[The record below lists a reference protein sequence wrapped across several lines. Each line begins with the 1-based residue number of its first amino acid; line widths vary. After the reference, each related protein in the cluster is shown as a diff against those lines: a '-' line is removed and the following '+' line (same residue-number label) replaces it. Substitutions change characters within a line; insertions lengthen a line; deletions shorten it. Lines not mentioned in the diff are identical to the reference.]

1 MNLFRHWS
9 WAGMLRVTWAISA
22 STYGAR
28 FQRFCRRRLDLE
40 VGEVFCGVPV
50 SVASARVGGALD
62 PEALKDKGGLNF
74 LEADHVSRLVE
85 RCFSGRADALSVV
98 QLSLRVI
105 SPFEV
110 DDRSTFSFP
119 FAFALIDAAGAEGEL
134 LYYRV
139 RDHLREIGLGR
150 KGLAI
155 LLDNRLA
162 EKTASLDSTQQQNVS
177 TAIPEANYQILR
189 RLWTSVVVARGERGG
204 GELNRFV

>member
-1 MNLFRHWS
+1 
-9 WAGMLRVTWAISA
+9 MLRVTWAISA

-40 VGEVFCGVPV
+40 VGEVFCGVAV
-50 SVASARVGGALD
+50 SVASARVDGDLD
-62 PEALKDKGGLNF
+62 LESLKDRGGLNF
-74 LEADHVSRLVE
+74 LEADHVDKLVNL
-85 RCFSGRADALSVV
+85 CFPGRADALSVV

-105 SPFEV
+105 SPFEGG
-110 DDRSTFSFP
+110 DQSTFSFP
-119 FAFALIDAAGAEGEL
+119 FAFALIDDAGADGEL

-150 KGLAI
+150 KGLAV

-162 EKTASLDSTQQQNVS
+162 AKAASLDSTQRRNLS
-177 TAIPEANYQILR
+177 IAIPEADYQVLQ

-204 GELNRFV
+204 GELNRLV